1 MPIDPIEGDRGK
13 RVVASIG
20 EIPLAQQDGT
30 RIPGLED
37 IGKALRQLRKSQ
49 GLTLKQV
56 AEACDCSV
64 SYISQIELDKVFPSI
79 VVLNRIAR
87 VLGVEVADLFSPP
100 PHASNVVV
108 KPDER
113 IALTM
118 PGWKAK
124 IDLLVRNGENN
135 RMQAFLIELEPGGN
149 PGRYTHGG
157 SKFTHPGEEFGYVL
171 EGELELDLGDTK
183 YHLSA
188 GDSFYFSSRTTHCT
202 FNPTKKLTRLI
213 RVVSPPNF

>member
-1 MPIDPIEGDRGK
+1 M
-13 RVVASIG
+13 
-20 EIPLAQQDGT
+20 AQQDGT

-37 IGKALRQLRKSQ
+37 IGRALRQLRKSQ

-56 AEACDCSV
+56 AEECGCSV

-79 VVLNRIAR
+79 VVLNRIAK

-100 PHASNVVV
+100 PHSSNVVV

-124 IDLLVRNGENN
+124 MDLLVRNGENN

-157 SKFTHPGEEFGYVL
+157 SKSTHAGEEFGYVL

-183 YHLSA
+183 YHLLA

-202 FNPTKKLTRLI
+202 INPGDKKTRLI

>member
-1 MPIDPIEGDRGK
+1 M
-13 RVVASIG
+13 
-20 EIPLAQQDGT
+20 AQQGGT
-30 RIPGLED
+30 RIPGLND
-37 IGKALRQLRKSQ
+37 IGKSLRQLRKAH

-56 AEACDCSV
+56 AEACGCSI
-64 SYISQIELDKVFPSI
+64 SYLSQIELDKVFPSI
-79 VVLNRIAR
+79 VVLNRIAG

-100 PHASNVVV
+100 PHSSNVVV
-108 KPDER
+108 KPEER

-124 IDLLVRNGENN
+124 IELLVRNGKNN
-135 RMQAFLIELEPGGN
+135 RMQAFLQELEAGGN
-149 PGRYTHGG
+149 PGTYTHGG
-157 SKFTHPGEEFGYVL
+157 SRFSHAGEEFGYVL
-171 EGELELDLGDTK
+171 EGELELDLGDTT

-202 FNPTKKLTRLI
+202 FNPSTKKTRLI